1 MRLHRLTLQAFG
13 PFRTRESVDFD
24 TLRQGGLFLVHGAT
38 GAGKSTVFDAVCFAL
53 YGNVPGKRHA
63 MSLRSHHAD
72 AATVTQVELEFTMA
86 GRRLRITRTP
96 QQEKPGRATALSATA
111 HLLERHADTAS
122 GQEVWK
128 PVISGHQETNSEI
141 SALLGMSRDQ
151 FCQVVL
157 LPQGEFARFLRADA
171 TERGAVLSRL
181 FGTHRFTAVQRWL
194 SDHAKETGRLRDEAQ
209 AGVWRDADRIQHAAA
224 AVGITTTA
232 PTPSPDAPDLTPA
245 QTLEWAHVL
254 SAAAGTAHHDART
267 ALSTARD
274 GHSAATRHA
283 ETVRALA
290 ERQHRH
296 RAAAL
301 ALAEL
306 RAQADHFGA
315 LEQTLERALR
325 AEPVRALLSAL
336 DAADREHAAAAE
348 ARDKATQNLP
358 EPHTQAGDA
367 DLATVENRLANDLGH
382 LDALRHDE
390 ERAAERTTLL
400 AALDAELEQA
410 EADQTEI
417 AVRLQQADEERAE
430 HTARLE
436 AAQHAHVEA
445 VRLGATLP
453 QLAQQLDAAR
463 RSDALAGK
471 SAKARAK
478 AEKLKE
484 AALTA
489 GQQARDLLDRRLEG
503 MAGELAGQLE
513 ADRPCP
519 VCGSP
524 THPRP
529 ATTGEGHP
537 TREDAAQAD
546 KEFRKAD
553 RAWQKAEVDA
563 AKYSTEAEAAREQAG
578 DATTADL
585 EQAHQ
590 DAERTHAELLGAAAD
605 IAPAEEQLRLF
616 DEQHAERTREVA
628 ALGKRIGDYV
638 GRQETHAG
646 EAEILG
652 RRLKEALDGHPSVA
666 DRITHLTGQRATVT
680 AARTAIRHADTTAV
694 NLARARRGA
703 EEQATDAGFDT
714 LPDVRAALVPRERTD
729 HMAEELAAWRTE
741 QATRAATLTDPAVAA
756 AAQEDPA
763 DPQAA
768 DTALAE
774 ATETLATATAA
785 ETATR
790 ACRDALASHLDDLTA
805 HTTRLGPLAEEHARA
820 KHLAELAAGTSTDN
834 QLRMHLEAYVLAARL
849 EDVAR
854 AANTRLKR
862 MSLGRYLLS
871 HTDTRSGRGRSG
883 LGLEI
888 LDQWTGQTRDT
899 KTLSGGESFFAS
911 LALALGLADI
921 VAHEA
926 GGSRLDTLFIDEGF
940 GSLDEDTLDEVLQ
953 VLDELRSHS
962 RAVGVV
968 SHVADLRRRIPTQ
981 MHVRKHENGSTIR
994 ALECAPAH

>member
-24 TLRQGGLFLVHGAT
+24 TLGQGGLFLVHGAT

-53 YGNVPGKRHA
+53 YGYVPGPRHPL
-63 MSLRSHHAD
+63 SLRSHHAD
-72 AATVTQVELEFTMA
+72 RATVTQVELEFTMA

-96 QQEKPGRATALSATA
+96 QQEKPGRATVLSATA
-111 HLLERHADTAS
+111 HLMERHADTAF
-122 GQEVWK
+122 GQEAWK
-128 PVISGHQETNSEI
+128 PVISGHQETNNEI

-171 TERGAVLSRL
+171 NERGTVLSRL
-181 FGTHRFTAVQRWL
+181 FGTHRFAAVQRWL
-194 SDHAKETGRLRDEAQ
+194 SEHAKETGRLRDQAQ

-224 AVGITTTA
+224 TVGITTTA
-232 PTPSPDAPDLTPA
+232 PTPSPDAPDLTPV
-245 QTLEWAHVL
+245 QTLDWAHKL
-254 SAAAGTAHHDART
+254 HTAADTAHRDAQAALAT
-267 ALSTARD
+267 ARGEHSTA
-274 GHSAATRHA
+274 TKHA
-283 ETVRALA
+283 ETAHALA

-296 RAAAL
+296 RASTQ

-306 RAQADHFGA
+306 RTKTDYFEA
-315 LEQTLERALR
+315 LERTLERALR
-325 AEPVRALLSAL
+325 AEPVRALLNAL
-336 DAADREHAAAAE
+336 DAADREHATATD
-348 ARDKATQNLP
+348 ARDKARQNLP
-358 EPHTQAGDA
+358 EPHIQGGDA
-367 DLATVENRLANDLGH
+367 DLATIENRLANDLGQ

-390 ERAAERTTLL
+390 QRAAELTTAL

-410 EADQTEI
+410 EADQADITNWL
-417 AVRLQQADEERAE
+417 RQADKQRAE
-430 HTARLE
+430 HIARLE
-436 AAQHAHVEA
+436 AAQRAHTEA
-445 VRLGATLP
+445 VRLGVTLP
-453 QLAQQLDAAR
+453 QLARQLDAAR
-463 RSDALAGK
+463 QRDTLAGK
-471 SAKARAK
+471 TAKARAK
-478 AEKLKE
+478 AEKLRE
-484 AALTA
+484 TALTT
-489 GQQARDLLDRRLEG
+489 GQQARELLDRRLEG

-529 ATTGEGHP
+529 ATAGEGHP

-546 KEFRKAD
+546 KEFRKAE
-553 RAWQKAEVDA
+553 RAWQKAELDA
-563 AKYSTEAEAAREQAG
+563 TKYAAEAEAAQEQAG

-585 EQAHQ
+585 VQTHR
-590 DAERTHAELLGAAAD
+590 DAEQTHTELLGAASD

-616 DEQHAERTREVA
+616 DEQRAERTEELA
-628 ALGKRIGDYV
+628 AIGKRIGDYL
-638 GRQETHAG
+638 GRRETNAG
-646 EAEILG
+646 EAELLG
-652 RRLKEALDGHPSVA
+652 QRLKTALDGHPSVA
-666 DRITHLTGQRATVT
+666 DRITHLTGRRATIT
-680 AARTAIRHADTTAV
+680 AARAAIQHADTTAA

-703 EEQATDAGFDT
+703 EEQATDAGFHT
-714 LPDVRAALVPRERTD
+714 LLDAQKALLPRARTD
-729 HMAEELAAWRTE
+729 DMTGELAAWHTE
-741 QATRAATLTDPAVAA
+741 QATQTATLTDPAVAA

-768 DTALAE
+768 DAALAE
-774 ATETLATATAA
+774 ATEHLATATAA

-790 ACRDALASHLDDLTA
+790 TCHKALAAHIDDLTA
-805 HTTRLGPLAEEHARA
+805 HTTSLGSLTEEHARA

-862 MSLGRYLLS
+862 MSLGRYLLA

-911 LALALGLADI
+911 LALALGLADV